1 MCMSCFTRYFDVLQ
15 EAPQT
20 PIQTRPAT
28 VQARVAAQVAAVAL
42 AVILTLTVTVQA
54 IARQQ
59 SIPNSLRAMQDT
71 GSLSVTQK
79 LPESEMISV
88 VCHNISGI
96 DLGPGSQA
104 QLQDTMTDMVTHGL
118 TTGMKM
124 HSMVGQIIGIA
135 GMTGWLVK
143 TDMTDAPQA
152 VGMNQREKPVM
163 LLKFRSLGWLVV
175 LSVYLEGQMMASMI
189 GGLGNMSLTLIG
201 IAQTATLHT
210 LQTVTSVERAPQGP
224 QVVIVIRQAVSHR
237 LINTIT
243 TLMHLL
249 PC

>member
-1 MCMSCFTRYFDVLQ
+1 MLQ

-28 VQARVAAQVAAVAL
+28 VQVPVAAQVAAADL
-42 AVILTLTVTVQA
+42 TVILTVTVQA
-54 IARQQ
+54 IASQQ
-59 SIPNSLRAMQDT
+59 SVPNSLRTMQDT
-71 GSLSVTQK
+71 GSLLVIQS
-79 LPESEMISV
+79 LPEGEMIRV
-88 VCHNISGI
+88 VCRNIFRI

-104 QLQDTMTDMVTHGL
+104 QLQDTMTHMVTDRHSE
-118 TTGMKM
+118 GMKM
-124 HSMVGQIIGIA
+124 HNMVIIGIA

-143 TDMTDAPQA
+143 TDMTDALQA
-152 VGMNQREKPVM
+152 MGMNQQENHVM
-163 LLKFRSLGWLVV
+163 LLKSRNLGWLVV

-201 IAQTATLHT
+201 IAQTVTLHT

-237 LINTIT
+237 LIPSTIT
-243 TLMHLL
+243 SLMHLL